1 MLSHLPLKQPC
12 CYLPFYKW
20 GNQQNDH
27 RTSQSSMG
35 TIHYQVLV
43 FNNPLIVRKN
53 LFSKKYKL
61 PTCHLIQHPIQASSM
76 GTMISVPTEL
86 DHLPQRPCLS
96 LHILCAGM
104 VATQFR
110 TFLISFR
117 LILILHYSLLTA
129 TLSLITVFRIYDQN
143 DKCFHTQRVLITIT
157 SQKSS
162 QLWLKETEVTR
173 PVQLTEAVPKAE
185 RDPWTA

>member
-1 MLSHLPLKQPC
+1 
-12 CYLPFYKW
+12 
-20 GNQQNDH
+20 
-27 RTSQSSMG
+27 
-35 TIHYQVLV
+35 
-43 FNNPLIVRKN
+43 
-53 LFSKKYKL
+53 
-61 PTCHLIQHPIQASSM
+61 
-76 GTMISVPTEL
+76 
-86 DHLPQRPCLS
+86 
-96 LHILCAGM
+96 M

-110 TFLISFR
+110 TLLIPFH